1 MLLYTG
7 FYHCR
12 FVIKSRKKDPYS
24 MIYAFFAAVTKNR
37 TPDELAMIQGRKIRQ
52 LSYGNPTTNDRNI
65 HAQFH

>member
-1 MLLYTG
+1 
-7 FYHCR
+7 
-12 FVIKSRKKDPYS
+12 